1 MLRVSSSPLAVVAG
15 TRVRL
20 RHRPDDTGMVIDR
33 GLQLGDVKVRWDDSD
48 EVTYISAAQLEAVSQ
63 LRLVD

>member
-1 MLRVSSSPLAVVAG
+1 
-15 TRVRL
+15 
-20 RHRPDDTGMVIDR
+20 
-33 GLQLGDVKVRWDDSD
+33 VKVRWDDSD